1 MTNNHTPVTRTS
13 LDPTVVYT
21 FFAFIFVFIV
31 VVAFRSFTGA
41 DCSKVGFVVMSDG
54 FRAGEVITLKDTT
67 FGAQSWEWDFGDN
80 TPFAKIKSPVHVYE
94 TPGKYSVKLI
104 VNNSC
109 DKQLALLILPKKA
122 PLKQLGDKLILPVI
136 KLPKRIY
143 VGEPATFI
151 ADSSNGSSFDW
162 NFGETERTD
171 VSGKQVTYTF
181 STPGPKNITVYVNG
195 NSNVVTKAVNVQ
207 KRAPGEAPGGGAGG
221 AGGGG
226 QQQPQKAETPAA
238 AEPNALP
245 AGVKAPLISDDDFM
259 KLLNEVSKGKTK
271 LEDLLTYSCGKGNI
285 TVTVNN
291 AEKLTLTELFN
302 KLKEEK
308 KLYIKKSRNRTNA
321 NNCILDLEVETKK
334 KLM

>member
-1 MTNNHTPVTRTS
+1 MTNNSSPITRTS

-21 FFAFIFVFIV
+21 FFAFMFILLA

-41 DCSKVGFVVMSDG
+41 DCSRVGFVVMADG

-80 TPFAKIKSPVHVYE
+80 TPFAKIKSPVHVFE
-94 TPGKYSVKLI
+94 KPGKYTVKLI
-104 VNNSC
+104 VNDAC
-109 DKQLALLILPKKA
+109 DKQLTVVILPKKA
-122 PLKQLGDKLILPVI
+122 LIQQLGDKLILPKV
-136 KLPKRIY
+136 KMPKRIY

-151 ADSSNGSSFDW
+151 ADSSNASSFDW

-181 STPGPKNITVYVNG
+181 STVGPKNITVYVNG
-195 NSNVVTKAVNVQ
+195 NSNAVTKAVNVQ
-207 KRAPGEAPGGGAGG
+207 KRAAGEAP

-226 QQQPQKAETPAA
+226 GQEPTAESPAGA
-238 AEPNALP
+238 ANQLP

-259 KLLNEVSKGKTK
+259 KLLNEVAKGKTK
-271 LEDLLTYSCGKGNI
+271 LDDLLTYTCGKSNI

-291 AEKLTLTELFN
+291 AEKITLNELFN

>member
-1 MTNNHTPVTRTS
+1 MTNNSSPITRTS

-21 FFAFIFVFIV
+21 FFAFMFVLV
-31 VVAFRSFTGA
+31 AVVAFRSFTGA
-41 DCSKVGFVVMSDG
+41 DCSRVGFVVMADG
-54 FRAGEVITLKDTT
+54 FRAGEVVTLKDTT

-80 TPFAKIKSPVHVYE
+80 TPFAKIKSPVHVFE
-94 TPGKYSVKLI
+94 KPGKYTVKLI
-104 VNNSC
+104 VNDAC
-109 DKQLALLILPKKA
+109 DKQLTLVILPKKA
-122 PLKQLGDKLILPVI
+122 PIQQLGDKLILPTVRM
-136 KLPKRIY
+136 PKRIY

-151 ADSSNGSSFDW
+151 ADSSNASSFDW

-181 STPGPKNITVYVNG
+181 STVGPKNITVYVNG
-195 NSNVVTKAVNVQ
+195 NSNAVTKGVNVQ
-207 KRAPGEAPGGGAGG
+207 KRAAGEAP
-221 AGGGG
+221 AGGGS
-226 QQQPQKAETPAA
+226 QEPQAAESPAA
-238 AEPNALP
+238 ANPLP
-245 AGVKAPLISDDDFM
+245 AGVKAPLISDEDFM
-259 KLLNEVSKGKTK
+259 KLLNDVSKGKTK
-271 LEDLLTYSCGKGNI
+271 LDDLLTYTCGKGNI

-291 AEKLTLTELFN
+291 AEKITLAELFN

>member
-21 FFAFIFVFIV
+21 FFAFMFVFIV

-54 FRAGEVITLKDTT
+54 FRAGEVVTLKDTT
-67 FGAQSWEWDFGDN
+67 FGAQTWEWDFGDN
-80 TPFAKIKSPVHVYE
+80 TPFAKIKSPVHVYDK
-94 TPGKYSVKLI
+94 PGKYTVKLI
-104 VNNSC
+104 VNDAC
-109 DKQLALLILPKKA
+109 DKQLALVILPKKA
-122 PLKQLGDKLILPVI
+122 PIQQLGDKLILPVVR
-136 KLPKRIY
+136 LPKRIY

-151 ADSSNGSSFDW
+151 ADSSNASSFDW

-181 STPGPKNITVYVNG
+181 STVGPKNITVYVDG

-207 KRAPGEAPGGGAGG
+207 KRAAGEAP

-226 QQQPQKAETPAA
+226 GQETQAAETPAA
-238 AEPNALP
+238 AANPLP
-245 AGVKAPLISDDDFM
+245 AGVKAPLISDEDFM
-259 KLLNEVSKGKTK
+259 KLLNEVAKGKTK
-271 LEDLLTYSCGKGNI
+271 LDDLLTYTCGKGNI

-291 AEKLTLTELFN
+291 AEKITLAELFN

>member
-21 FFAFIFVFIV
+21 FFAFMFVFIV

-54 FRAGEVITLKDTT
+54 FRAGEVVTLKDTT
-67 FGAQSWEWDFGDN
+67 FGAQTWEWDFGDN
-80 TPFAKIKSPVHVYE
+80 TPFAKIKSPVHVYDK
-94 TPGKYSVKLI
+94 PGKYTVKLI
-104 VNNSC
+104 VNDAC
-109 DKQLALLILPKKA
+109 DKQLALVILPKKA
-122 PLKQLGDKLILPVI
+122 PIQQLGDKLILPVVR
-136 KLPKRIY
+136 LPKRIY

-151 ADSSNGSSFDW
+151 ADSSNASSFDW

-181 STPGPKNITVYVNG
+181 TTVGPKNITVYVDG
-195 NSNVVTKAVNVQ
+195 NSNVVTKALNVQ
-207 KRAPGEAPGGGAGG
+207 KRAAGEAP

-226 QQQPQKAETPAA
+226 GQETQAAETPAA
-238 AEPNALP
+238 AANPLP
-245 AGVKAPLISDDDFM
+245 AGVKAPLISDEDFM
-259 KLLNEVSKGKTK
+259 KLLNEVAKGKTK
-271 LEDLLTYSCGKGNI
+271 LDDLLTYTCGKGNI

-291 AEKLTLTELFN
+291 AEKITLAELFN